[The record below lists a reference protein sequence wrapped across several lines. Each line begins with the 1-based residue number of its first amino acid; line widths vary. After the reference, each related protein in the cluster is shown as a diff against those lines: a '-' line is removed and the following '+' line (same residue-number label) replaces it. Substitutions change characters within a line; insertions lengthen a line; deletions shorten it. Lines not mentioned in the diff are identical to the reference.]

1 MPTFGGIGFGGGG
14 SGLAWAVISSPA
26 ATGNYTDGNG
36 VEWNYYTFTSS
47 GTLTVST
54 AGFADILVVGGGGG
68 GARSL
73 SSYMGGGGGGVRY
86 GIFELPATSLT
97 VTVGP
102 GGASL
107 SNTSNANPVA
117 GATGGESSVGSILI
131 VGGGQGGY
139 GSQSSST
146 NVNVP
151 GTGGGGSAG
160 GTRNNGTVGNANG
173 AGAGGTVTGAAEID
187 GISLSY
193 TGSAVEY
200 GEGGNSGV
208 GSAAGAGGWSP
219 TNGVDGIVI
228 VRVQI

>member
-1 MPTFGGIGFGGGG
+1 
-14 SGLAWAVISSPA
+14 
-26 ATGNYTDGNG
+26 
-36 VEWNYYTFTSS
+36 
-47 GTLTVST
+47 
-54 AGFADILVVGGGGG
+54 
-68 GARSL
+68 
-73 SSYMGGGGGGVRY
+73 
-86 GIFELPATSLT
+86 
-97 VTVGP
+97 
-102 GGASL
+102 
-107 SNTSNANPVA
+107 
-117 GATGGESSVGSILI
+117 
-131 VGGGQGGY
+131 
-139 GSQSSST
+139 
-146 NVNVP
+146 VNVP